1 MNRIAR
7 QAIKER
13 VHNRIPVKELIGP
26 KLFIRFFASL
36 ALTAALF
43 TVFFALSAMGVGA
56 ETTPYIDDT
65 LISNNSERAVQ
76 QTNPDADI
84 APNESNVLYDLIGVD
99 ASQPL
104 EIILL
109 ITIISI
115 APSILLMMTCFTR
128 IIIVLGF
135 LRNAMQTQQTPPNQV
150 LVGLSLFLTIFL
162 MWPVFTQINEIAYRP
177 YADGEITTWEAVERA
192 GEPLKTF
199 MLKQTSNANMS
210 FFLDLAKVTI
220 YAPETLNTG
229 NETAVDIKSAEITLD
244 NYQEQ
249 LGFEVVIPAFMVSE
263 LSRAF
268 QMGFMIFIPFLIID
282 IVVASTL
289 MSMGMMML
297 PPAMISMPFK
307 IMLFVLVNGWQLL
320 IDSVAASFAL

>member
-1 MNRIAR
+1 MK
-7 QAIKER
+7 QAIRENK
-13 VHNRIPVKELIGP
+13 L
-26 KLFIRFFASL
+26 LFIRFIASL

-43 TVFFALSAMGVGA
+43 SVVFSLNVIAA
-56 ETTPYIDDT
+56 DT
-65 LISNNSERAVQ
+65 EPFVPAPDVNINTSPEAVDAA
-76 QTNPDADI
+76 NPDAVL
-84 APNESNVLYDLIGVD
+84 APSETSVLMDLIGVD

-109 ITIISI
+109 LTVISI

-128 IIIVLGF
+128 IVIVMSF

-150 LVGLSLFLTIFL
+150 IVSLALFLTMFL
-162 MWPVFTQINEIAYRP
+162 MWPVFVQINQEAYRP

-192 GEPLKTF
+192 GGPLKTF
-199 MLKQTSNANMS
+199 MLKQTTRSNMA
-210 FFLDLAKVTI
+210 FFLDLANATI
-220 YAPETLNTG
+220 YTSDTFGTDNQIEVNVNT
-229 NETAVDIKSAEITLD
+229 TDSDLD
-244 NYQEQ
+244 EFYEQ
-249 LGFEVVIPAFMVSE
+249 IGFEVVIPAFMVSE

-268 QMGFMIFIPFLIID
+268 QMGFMLFVPFLIID

-307 IMLFVLVNGWQLL
+307 LMLFVLVDGWQMLVGS
-320 IDSVAASFAL
+320 IAASFNL